1 MNAPLLRPEADEP
14 VLVELLSLLQTQ
26 GYAFVTPS
34 PDTHAAVLSREP
46 RALARDLR
54 DVFGWSRPFEPGVF
68 PEVEAMLAG
77 LGLLETTPD
86 GLRSA
91 VRVST
96 LNGRLLL
103 HSAYPTESADAV
115 FLGPD
120 SYRFARFIRAQVSP
134 SWAAFRVFDIG
145 CGAGVGA
152 ITAAA
157 LLPRSEV
164 LAGDVNPAAL
174 RFTGANTTYAGLPVA
189 TVESAGMAGVE
200 DDFDL
205 ILANPPYI
213 ADDDGRTYRDGGG
226 ALGAELSMQWA
237 REACERLRPG
247 GRMLLYTGSAIVE
260 GRDAM
265 CEGLEQLAAESG
277 LSLAYEELDPDV
289 FGSEPERPA
298 YREVE
303 RIAAVG
309 AVLTRA

>member
-46 RALARDLR
+46 RAMARDLR

-134 SWAAFRVFDIG
+134 SWAAFRV
-145 CGAGVGA
+145 
-152 ITAAA
+152 
-157 LLPRSEV
+157 
-164 LAGDVNPAAL
+164 
-174 RFTGANTTYAGLPVA
+174 FTGANTTYAGLPVA

-289 FGSEPERPA
+289 FGSELERPA